1 MKQTITGIAIAG
13 ALVTYKVLLFLAL
26 KKEMEKER
34 KKDVVDLEKVKEYK
48 DFLK

>member
-1 MKQTITGIAIAG
+1 MKQTLTGIAIAG

-34 KKDVVDLEKVKEYK
+34 KKDVVDLEKIK
-48 DFLK
+48 DIKDILK